1 MEPHV
6 VDAFLVF
13 CVIEVALGLRAA
25 VGLEQGPKTAD
36 QSAQAEGGRRC

>member
-13 CVIEVALGLRAA
+13 VVIEVALVLRAA
-25 VGLEQGPKTAD
+25 VGLEQRPKPAD
-36 QSAQAEGGRRC
+36 QSAQAEGGRRR